1 MNLNKVYLS
10 LGSNL
15 GDKIKNL
22 QSAINLID
30 TNIGDVLSI
39 SNVYQTKSEGF
50 KGDDF
55 FNCCICIVTNL
66 SPNFLL
72 DKILEIELIEGRI
85 RSSSNGYESRLID
98 IDILLYEDRIINEN
112 NLSIP
117 HPRMHLRKF
126 VLYPLSEI
134 AMSKIHPKC
143 NDTIGKLLN
152 KLKST
157 EILKCDKE
165 LMLPVLSKLQLF
177 KNIVIEGNI
186 GVGKTSLSKKLSND
200 LNKELII
207 EGFMDNP
214 FLEKYYNNPERYA
227 LNVEL
232 TFLTDRCRQL
242 NNFNNQMNFFSSGII
257 ADYDIFKSL
266 VFAGVS
272 LNEIDFNLFRNIFYF
287 MTKDLF
293 KSDLVIYLIQ
303 SSDQLLKNI
312 SKRGRSFE
320 KTISRNYLD
329 KINTAY
335 LKHIKTNSDLNVVYI
350 DVSDLDFVESD
361 QDYMKLLFR
370 IKNTLTK
377 SFKELPY

>member
-117 HPRMHLRKF
+117 HPRMHLRNF

-143 NDTIGKLLN
+143 NDTIGNLLN
-152 KLKST
+152 KLEST

>member
-1 MNLNKVYLS
+1 VNLNKVYLS

-98 IDILLYEDRIINEN
+98 IDILLYEDRVVNEI

-117 HPRMHLRKF
+117 HPRMHLRNF

-143 NDTIGKLLN
+143 NDTIGNLLN
-152 KLKST
+152 KLEST

-350 DVSDLDFVESD
+350 DVSDLDFVEFD

-370 IKNTLTK
+370 IKNTLAK

>member
-143 NDTIGKLLN
+143 NDTIGNLLN
-152 KLKST
+152 KLEST

>member
-72 DKILEIELIEGRI
+72 VKILEIELIEGRI

-117 HPRMHLRKF
+117 HPRMHLRNF

-143 NDTIGKLLN
+143 NDTIGNLLN
-152 KLKST
+152 KLEST

>member
-1 MNLNKVYLS
+1 MNLNKTYLS

-22 QSAINLID
+22 QIAINLID
-30 TNIGDVLSI
+30 TKIGDVLSI

-55 FNCCICIVTNL
+55 FNCCISVVTEL
-66 SPNFLL
+66 SPNSLL
-72 DKILEIELIEGRI
+72 NKLLEIELIVGRI
-85 RSSSNGYESRLID
+85 RSSSKGYESRLID
-98 IDILLYEDRIINEN
+98 IDILLYEDRVINEN

-117 HPRMHLRKF
+117 HPRMHLRNF
-126 VLYPLSEI
+126 VLYPLSDI
-134 AMSKIHPKC
+134 AKSKIHPVF
-143 NDTIGKLLN
+143 NDTTTSLFN
-152 KLKST
+152 KLKSK
-157 EILKCDKE
+157 EISKSDEVLS
-165 LMLPVLSKLQLF
+165 LPVLSKIQSF

-186 GVGKTSLSKKLSND
+186 GVGKTTLSKKLSKD

-207 EGFMDNP
+207 EGFIDNP

-293 KSDLVIYLIQ
+293 KPDLVIYLLQ

-320 KTISRNYLD
+320 KTISKNYLD

-335 LKHIKTNSDLNVVYI
+335 LKHIKTNSDLNVIYVN
-350 DVSDLDFVESD
+350 VSDLDFVESD
-361 QDYMKLLFR
+361 EDYIKLLFR
-370 IKNTLTK
+370 IKKTLTE

>member
-39 SNVYQTKSEGF
+39 SNVYQTKSVGF

-55 FNCCICIVTNL
+55 FNCCICIVTNH

-72 DKILEIELIEGRI
+72 DKLLEIELSEGRI
-85 RSSSNGYESRLID
+85 RSSSNEYESRLID

-112 NLSIP
+112 NLTIP
-117 HPRMHLRKF
+117 HPRMHLRNF
-126 VLYPLSEI
+126 VLYPLSDI
-134 AMSKIHPKC
+134 AKSKIHPKC
-143 NDTIGKLLN
+143 NDTIVNLLN
-152 KLKST
+152 KLKSK
-157 EILKCDKE
+157 EILICDEE
-165 LMLPVLSKLQLF
+165 LLLPVLSKLQSF

-293 KSDLVIYLIQ
+293 KSDLVIYLMQ

-335 LKHIKTNSDLNVVYI
+335 LKHIKTSSDLNVVYI

-361 QDYMKLLFR
+361 EDYMKLLFR

-377 SFKELPY
+377 SFKEFPY

>member
-66 SPNFLL
+66 NPNFLL
-72 DKILEIELIEGRI
+72 VKILEIELIEGRI

-117 HPRMHLRKF
+117 HPRMHLRNF

-143 NDTIGKLLN
+143 NDTIGNLLN
-152 KLKST
+152 KLEST

-312 SKRGRSFE
+312 SKRGRGFE

-335 LKHIKTNSDLNVVYI
+335 LKHIKINSDLNVVYI